1 MEFRVY
7 RQWQELSPA
16 VGAGVEALLEEAFP
30 AEERR
35 DMEEVRQLLGKTSLE
50 LLTLEEEDRVQGL
63 LMLWNLEGLMFLE
76 NFAVDAGLRGRG
88 IGARMLEYVWEHWK
102 KPMLL
107 EVEPPEGDMQ
117 RRRIGFYERNGFCL
131 NDFLGEIADIAK
143 YGTHHHTHQQRREP
157 DGDLSTQGNLHLGQ
171 GGGKDDKGDS
181 NAETLGIGVEQ
192 LLYQGEQAAQ
202 DATQAQGADNLQQGI
217 EHHGQEAEGAADHS
231 FGHTKGDGKDH
242 QTYCVIQGHNG
253 QEQIRKRPLGF
264 VLVYHHNGG
273 GRGSC
278 CGHGAQHNTSGDR
291 QLISQNQMEQQQGNI
306 HQNRGG

>member
-131 NDFLGEIADIAK
+131 NA
-143 YGTHHHTHQQRREP
+143 YPYQMP
-157 DGDLSTQGNLHLGQ
+157 CLH
-171 GGGKDDKGDS
+171 
-181 NAETLGIGVEQ
+181 
-192 LLYQGEQAAQ
+192 
-202 DATQAQGADNLQQGI
+202 
-217 EHHGQEAEGAADHS
+217 
-231 FGHTKGDGKDH
+231 GDGPAL
-242 QTYCVIQGHNG
+242 
-253 QEQIRKRPLGF
+253 PLLPELPAISDITCPNQF
-264 VLVYHHNGG
+264 AIPQNIFAAKLPPCNSKVSVLITT
-273 GRGSC
+273 R
-278 CGHGAQHNTSGDR
+278 
-291 QLISQNQMEQQQGNI
+291 
-306 HQNRGG
+306 

>member
-76 NFAVDAGLRGRG
+76 NFAVDACLRGRG

-117 RRRIGFYERNGFCL
+117 RRRIGFYERSGFCL
-131 NDFLGEIADIAK
+131 NAYPYQMPCLHG
-143 YGTHHHTHQQRREP
+143 
-157 DGDLSTQGNLHLGQ
+157 DGPALP
-171 GGGKDDKGDS
+171 
-181 NAETLGIGVEQ
+181 
-192 LLYQGEQAAQ
+192 LLLMSRPAPLTDQEARQAAERLYREVY
-202 DATQAQGADNLQQGI
+202 A
-217 EHHGQEAEGAADHS
+217 
-231 FGHTKGDGKDH
+231 GK
-242 QTYCVIQGHNG
+242 
-253 QEQIRKRPLGF
+253 RRPELP
-264 VLVYHHNGG
+264 
-273 GRGSC
+273 
-278 CGHGAQHNTSGDR
+278 
-291 QLISQNQMEQQQGNI
+291 
-306 HQNRGG
+306 